1 MSKLSE
7 KQKWIASA
15 IGAVLFVIVSLPQ
28 IYQLV
33 ELIVSKLSGKSGLI
47 SNNGCPTMVG
57 IILHGIVFL
66 LLVRASMQI
75 PMKKEEEQQNP
86 SQ

>member
-7 KQKWIASA
+7 KQKWMASA

-57 IILHGIVFL
+57 IILHGVVFL
-66 LLVRASMQI
+66 LLVRLSMEI
-75 PMKKEEEQQNP
+75 PMIKEEQQNP